1 MSQNSLTH
9 FSLKRSSTFRDRPV
23 QKSFRKLLEKRL
35 FLEWGG
41 NRLSDQGVRRE
52 LGDLAPNAAR
62 TARLCSEALP
72 ARSPSCSVP
81 GRKALALVAERAATS
96 GLFQLGL
103 RWAEIAI
110 LPLTSTSRR
119 TGSERGSLE
128 SLLPPETSQMD
139 ASNEKLFSHR
149 MKTGPGTS
157 LSFRKASRV

>member
-1 MSQNSLTH
+1 MSQNSPTH

-62 TARLCSEALP
+62 AVCLCSGALP

-81 GRKALALVAERAATS
+81 GRRALALVAER
-96 GLFQLGL
+96 QLL
-103 RWAEIAI
+103 IQVS
-110 LPLTSTSRR
+110 STSACGGQR
-119 TGSERGSLE
+119 SPSC
-128 SLLPPETSQMD
+128 
-139 ASNEKLFSHR
+139 FSHPPRDARGQSVDHSSRFTHQRHPRR
-149 MKTGPGTS
+149 MAPMKNCFLT
-157 LSFRKASRV
+157 